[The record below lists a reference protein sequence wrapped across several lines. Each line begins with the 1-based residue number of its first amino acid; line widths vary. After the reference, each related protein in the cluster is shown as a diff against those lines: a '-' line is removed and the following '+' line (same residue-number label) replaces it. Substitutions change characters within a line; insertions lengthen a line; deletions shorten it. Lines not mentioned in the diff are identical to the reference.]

1 MAQSFYL
8 CEQTER
14 CRRLPHDSID
24 PSLRASLLN
33 LAEEYTA
40 KADAVENDQAAVWQA
55 GSNDDGT
62 T

>member
-40 KADAVENDQAAVWQA
+40 KADAVENDQAAV
-55 GSNDDGT
+55 
-62 T
+62 